1 MNGENLLWHTAVF
14 GVSAFALV
22 LGWQVDIAVA
32 AVFWIVATVSLL
44 AMRPD

>member
-22 LGWQVDIAVA
+22 LGWQVDITVA
-32 AVFWIVATVSLL
+32 AVFWVVATVILL
-44 AMRPD
+44 AIRPN